1 MSKWNLLFWGLC
13 EKQRCHNIEMKP
25 IDMCAGVWQCH
36 REGLSYEMTTDVA
49 GEKNHTHKKTP
60 RSQRSHE
67 VQKLTKNCV
76 LECWCVCWHTWEKQV
91 GDHLRPNG
99 SSDLT
104 TKGKPQ
110 YPHNRETWE
119 DTECSSDPFWRKSW
133 CGFQVLQETISLTA
147 DHWRT
152 GRRVWR
158 AVPHFK
164 GYFPG
169 PSYAS

>member
-1 MSKWNLLFWGLC
+1 
-13 EKQRCHNIEMKP
+13 MKP
-25 IDMCAGVWQCH
+25 AVLGFVWETEMSQYWDEAH
-36 REGLSYEMTTDVA
+36 RYVCWSVTVPQGRIELWNDNWCGR
-49 GEKNHTHKKTP
+49 GKKPHTHKKTP
-60 RSQRSHE
+60 KSQRSHE

-110 YPHNRETWE
+110 YPHDRETWE
-119 DTECSSDPFWRKSW
+119 DTECTSDPFWRKSW
-133 CGFQVLQETISLTA
+133 CGIQVLQETISLTA
-147 DHWRT
+147 DHRRT